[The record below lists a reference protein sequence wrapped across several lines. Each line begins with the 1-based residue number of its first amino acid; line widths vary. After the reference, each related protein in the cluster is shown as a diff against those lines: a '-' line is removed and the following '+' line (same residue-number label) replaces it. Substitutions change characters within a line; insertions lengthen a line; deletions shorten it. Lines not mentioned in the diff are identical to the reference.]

1 MPIPQPKENEND
13 KTFMSRCMSDDIMS
27 KEYPDTKQ
35 RSAVC
40 LSQFKKSKGTLIDNV
55 LKILNFAF
63 LHDDCIECG
72 NTEPLTISNWISPLD
87 EDYIESDENPEI
99 VEIVFAKYQYRDPI
113 TNELYYYD
121 RIGNYKKNNRYLRF
135 EGKAKSSEYQGK
147 KVTLNKPFRTPDGP
161 KKFSVYVKNDK
172 GNVVKVNFGDPN
184 MKIKK
189 NIPERRKSFRARHN
203 CDNPGPKWKAR
214 YWSCKAW

>member
-1 MPIPQPKENEND
+1 MPIPSRKPNEEKEV
-13 KTFMSRCMSDDIMS
+13 FVSRCMSSEVMKTD
-27 KEYPDTKQ
+27 YPDSKQ
-35 RSAVC
+35 RVAVC
-40 LSQFKKSKGTLIDNV
+40 LSQTQKNKASLIEQVHDN
-55 LKILNFAF
+55 LLTTNYSW
-63 LHDDCIECG
+63 DDEWDEFTCEIIANE
-72 NTEPLTISNWISPLD
+72 IFD
-87 EDYIESDENPEI
+87 EDGLAIAAE
-99 VEIVFAKYQYRDPI
+99 
-113 TNELYYYD
+113 
-121 RIGNYKKNNRYLRF
+121 KNGR
-135 EGKAKSSEYQGK
+135 

-161 KKFSVYVKNDK
+161 KKFSVYVKNEK